1 MRWNC
6 IGRSVVGTSHM
17 SSGRACDDVVHYK
30 TIATIQPNDTLIV
43 CVCDGA
49 GSAEYGAVAAETV
62 ANRMVAL
69 LSEQITGGTPLTE
82 GLIHS
87 AAVTVYHE
95 LVTIAHESE
104 TDITEYACT
113 LLGAVLLPDFAAFFQ
128 IGDGAIVRQDT
139 GGDYLPVWWPDN
151 GEYLNTTNFL
161 IDDPELTN
169 LRIAISDSRQTQI
182 AIFTDGL
189 QMLAL
194 NNELRTGHTPFFAGL
209 FPSVLAADTPDKEAV
224 LNHKLAE
231 YLQSEIINERTDDD
245 KTLFLAA
252 YCPR

>member
-6 IGRSVVGTSHM
+6 IGQSVVGTSHM
-17 SSGRACDDVVHYK
+17 SSGLGCDDALHYNI
-30 TIATIQPNDTLIV
+30 TETIQPNDTLIV

-49 GSAEYGAVAAETV
+49 GSAEYGALAAETV
-62 ANRMVAL
+62 ATRMATL
-69 LSEQITGGTPLTE
+69 LTEQITGGSQLTE
-82 GLIHS
+82 NLIHS
-87 AAVTVYHE
+87 TAVTIRQE
-95 LVTIAHESE
+95 LAAMAHENE

-113 LLGAVLLPDFAAFFQ
+113 LLGAILHPEISAFFQ
-128 IGDGAIVRQDT
+128 IGDGAIIRHDINDNYV
-139 GGDYLPVWWPDN
+139 PVWWPDN

-169 LRIAISDSRQTQI
+169 LKISVTETQQTQI

-194 NNELRTGHTPFFAGL
+194 NNEQRTGHTPFFAGL
-209 FPSVLAADTPDKEAV
+209 FPSVLAADTPEKEAI
-224 LNHKLAE
+224 LNQKLAD
-231 YLQSEIINERTDDD
+231 YLQSDMINARTDDD

-252 YCPR
+252 KCPR

>member
-6 IGRSVVGTSHM
+6 IGQSVAGTSHL
-17 SSGRACDDVVHYK
+17 SSGRACDDALHFK
-30 TIATIQPNDTLIV
+30 IIDTLEANDCLIV

-49 GSAEYGAVAAETV
+49 GSAEYGALAAETV
-62 ANRMVAL
+62 ATRMVVL
-69 LSEQITGGTPLTE
+69 LTDQITGGIPISE
-82 GLIHS
+82 NLIHS
-87 AAVTVYHE
+87 TAVAVLQE
-95 LVTIAHESE
+95 LATMASESE
-104 TDITEYACT
+104 KDITEYACT
-113 LLGAVLLPDFAAFFQ
+113 LLGAILHPEISAFFQ

-139 GGDYLPVWWPDN
+139 DDNYLPVWWPDN

-169 LRIAISDSRQTQI
+169 LKISVTETQQTQI

-194 NNELRTGHTPFFAGL
+194 NNELRTGHAPFFAGL
-209 FPSVLAADTPDKEAV
+209 FPSVLAADTPEKKAI
-224 LNHKLAE
+224 LNQKLAD
-231 YLQSEIINERTDDD
+231 YLQSDIINERTDDD

-252 YCPR
+252 KCPR

>member
-6 IGRSVVGTSHM
+6 IGQSIAGTSHT
-17 SSGRACDDVVHYK
+17 SSGRACDDALHFK
-30 TIATIQPNDTLIV
+30 IIDTLQPNDTLIV

-49 GSAEYGAVAAETV
+49 GSAKYGALAANTV
-62 ANRMVAL
+62 ATRMVAL
-69 LSEQITGGTPLTE
+69 LTDQITGGIPLTE
-82 GLIHS
+82 NLVHATAIAVHS
-87 AAVTVYHE
+87 E
-95 LVTIAHESE
+95 LSTMAKESE

-113 LLGAVLLPDFAAFFQ
+113 LLGAILHPEISAFFQ
-128 IGDGAIVRQDT
+128 IGDGAIVRHDA
-139 GGDYLPVWWPDN
+139 DDNYVPVWWPDN

-169 LRIAISDSRQTQI
+169 LKISITETQQTQI

-209 FPSVLAADTPDKEAV
+209 FPSVLAADTPDKEAI
-224 LNHKLAE
+224 LNQKLAE
-231 YLQSEIINERTDDD
+231 YLQSDMINERTDDD

-252 YCPR
+252 QCPR